1 MLGGVF
7 LKLIEKS
14 ILVGFIFTILFNCL
28 GFSSNCRGINNK
40 ILRLHILANSDSK
53 EDQEL
58 KLKVRDKILD
68 FSKEYLKNVTNKEK
82 AEVLIKENLDKIKKV
97 AEEEIA
103 RHGYNYPVSVE
114 LKETYFTTREYEN
127 FTLPAGNY
135 DALRILIGK
144 ANGHNWWC
152 VMFPA
157 LCIGVSKKESD
168 QKIDSVLNSNESDI
182 VENKC
187 KYEFRFKTLECIN
200 NVKNWFSSWL

>member
-1 MLGGVF
+1 MFF

-14 ILVGFIFTILFNCL
+14 ILVGFILTILFNCL
-28 GFSSNCRGINNK
+28 GFSSNCKGINNK

-53 EDQEL
+53 QDQDL

-68 FSKEYLKNVTNKEK
+68 FSKDYLKNVSTKEK
-82 AEVLIKENLDKIKKV
+82 AELLMKENLSEIKKV
-97 AEEEIA
+97 AEEEII
-103 RHGYNYPVSVE
+103 RQGYNYPVAIE

-135 DALRILIGK
+135 EALRVLIGDAK
-144 ANGHNWWC
+144 GHNWWC

-157 LCIGVSKKESD
+157 LCIGVSKQESNK
-168 QKIDSVLNSNESDI
+168 KIDSVLNKDESNI

-200 NVKNWFSSWL
+200 NVKNWLSGWF

>member
-68 FSKEYLKNVTNKEK
+68 FSKEYLKNVTTKEK

-103 RHGYNYPVSVE
+103 R
-114 LKETYFTTREYEN
+114 
-127 FTLPAGNY
+127 
-135 DALRILIGK
+135 
-144 ANGHNWWC
+144 
-152 VMFPA
+152 
-157 LCIGVSKKESD
+157 
-168 QKIDSVLNSNESDI
+168 
-182 VENKC
+182 
-187 KYEFRFKTLECIN
+187 
-200 NVKNWFSSWL
+200 

>member
-1 MLGGVF
+1 MGGVF

-14 ILVGFIFTILFNCL
+14 ILVGFILTILFNCL
-28 GFSSNCRGINNK
+28 GFSSNCKGINNK

-53 EDQEL
+53 QDQEL

-68 FSKEYLKNVTNKEK
+68 FSKDYLKNVSTKEE
-82 AEVLIKENLDKIKKV
+82 AELLMKGNLSEIKKV
-97 AEEEIA
+97 AEEEII
-103 RHGYNYPVSVE
+103 RQGYNYPVAIE

-135 DALRILIGK
+135 EALRVLIGDAK
-144 ANGHNWWC
+144 GHNWWC

-157 LCIGVSKKESD
+157 LCIGVSKQESNK
-168 QKIDSVLNSNESDI
+168 KIDSVLNKDESNI

-200 NVKNWFSSWL
+200 NVKNWFSGWF